1 MKKVYFIS
9 LLLILLGW
17 NLNSQTVTVYGENF
31 GGAGN
36 TSFPSGWTSATGDW
50 VIDPN
55 VNNGGGV
62 PECTIPLSSGNS
74 VLAGSDGGSGSEQ
87 AITQSFSTLGT
98 TNLVVNYNCYRSVGA
113 PTVLLEVSSN
123 NITYTTVP
131 GWTDVVAD
139 DAWHA
144 ITQFTLPASMENLP
158 TVFLR
163 WSYTASGNGFFFA
176 MDDINIIGNQSPV
189 FYWNGSGA
197 LNLLT
202 SWGNN
207 TNGTGTQPANF
218 TANNQTF
225 FIINGTTPS
234 LTAPW
239 VVGGSGTS
247 VQVGHP
253 TGTISVNFTIPSSN
267 ALTLSGGAKLSINN
281 SSTLTL
287 QNTTFPTAS
296 QVNILTNSTVDF
308 AQSSS
313 VSLWSTTFQNLV
325 ISGAQKNQSGNFTVN
340 GTLNLNGANLNM
352 ANSTLN
358 SMTLNGTISGS
369 GQVLTGNSRLIIGGT
384 GTFGTIT
391 FGVGAT
397 NRTINQLTYNRPSG
411 GDLTLGSNL
420 TVTGNAT
427 ISNGRLRLNGNTLT
441 LNGATLTFHSSSA
454 NGDLSGSRT
463 SSILLG
469 GGSSTSI
476 SGSLFMD
483 QSSSTTK
490 ALGDLTLNRTAGQ
503 TLNIGNSIEIWGSI
517 TPSVG
522 TIATAGNVSVKAD
535 ASNKGR
541 VGIISANGD
550 ITGNMTIE
558 AFAQGGTTGWNNIT
572 PNGVTGQGFSAWN
585 DDFAITCAN
594 CPDGSEVG
602 GTTFTSIYEYDETLS
617 TVSFSDA
624 PHYVELTNYNST
636 MDPLKGYWVYIGDG
650 PTSTSAIVIDVTGA
664 VNKKN
669 LGGVNVTVTG
679 GAGPETG
686 FNLLGNPYP
695 SPISFTTA
703 LGANLA
709 NTDGVLYVWNPD
721 LNGGQGDH
729 ATFASGSGISSPAV
743 GSGGINDNI
752 PLGQAFMI
760 HASSPFVLS
769 PTESWK
775 TASNSQNALLRQT
788 STVASNQQYFRL
800 QLSGQSFN
808 TETVIHMDANA
819 TMGSDKNLDAVAIF
833 DEYMANPLA
842 RIYSTVNNVNYRIN
856 SIPPVV
862 NTITLSVSVKSSV
875 NGAYSILPLDMNLM
889 PAGACISLFDNVTST
904 THNLRSGAYN
914 FILNNDGAN
923 RFVVSITINRTTPV
937 SSLTQPV
944 CSRQNTGKLVIGTS
958 GSGNYTYIWKNENGN
973 VVRTVNTTATTDTLY
988 NVGEGNYYAEVAKSG
1003 ACQSGEAT
1011 YNVVASTLK
1020 PNALFTTSTNTVIV
1034 NNANTV
1040 LLSNASTNASTY
1052 FWDLGDNTSANTA
1065 NVSHSYTQAGVYD
1078 VKLIVTNGACA
1089 DSSSYTLPIVAM
1101 MSPIG
1106 LIENALNQNV
1116 NIYHNGESVVVHLNL
1131 GKSTPVK
1138 VLLSNSIGQQ
1148 IGSVKQASIE
1158 KETLILQV
1166 PANERLLFVSVETPE
1181 GRITKKI
1188 VNNSEK

>member
-1 MKKVYFIS
+1 MKKIYSFCI
-9 LLLILLGW
+9 LLILLGFGVK
-17 NLNSQTVTVYGENF
+17 SQTVTVYGENF
-31 GGAGN
+31 GGAG
-36 TSFPSGWTSATGDW
+36 TTTFPAGWTSATGDW

-62 PECTIPLSSGNS
+62 PECALPLSSGNS
-74 VLAGSDGGSGSEQ
+74 VLAGSDGGSGSEH

-113 PTVLLEVSSN
+113 PAVLLEVSSN

-144 ITQFTLPASMENLP
+144 VTQFTLPASMENLP

-176 MDDINIIGNQSPV
+176 IDDINIIGNQSPV

-207 TNGTGTQPANF
+207 TNGTGTQPSSF

-225 FIINGTTPS
+225 FMINGTAPS

-239 VVGGSGTS
+239 IVGGSGTS

-267 ALTLSGGAKLSINN
+267 ALTLSGGAKLTINN

-287 QNTTFPTAS
+287 QNTTFPAAS

-308 AQSSS
+308 AQSSA
-313 VSLWSTTFQNLV
+313 VSLWSTTFQNLI

-340 GTLNLNGANLNM
+340 GILNLNGANLNM

-358 SMTLNGTISGS
+358 NMTLNGTIVGS
-369 GQVLTGNSRLIIGGT
+369 GQVLTGNSRLTIGGT
-384 GTFGTIT
+384 GSFGTIT

-397 NRTINQLTYNRPSG
+397 NRTVNQFTYNRPSG

-427 ISNGRLRLNGNTLT
+427 INNGRLRLNGNILT
-441 LNGATLTFHSSSA
+441 LNGTSVTLHSSAAS
-454 NGDLSGSRT
+454 GDFSGSRA

-469 GGSSTSI
+469 GGTSTSI

-483 QSSSTTK
+483 QSSSATR

-503 TLNIGNSIEIWGSI
+503 TLSIGNSLEVWGSI

-522 TIATAGNVSVKAD
+522 TIATGGNVSIKAD

-550 ITGNMTIE
+550 ITGNMMVE
-558 AFAQGGTTGWNNIT
+558 AFAPGGTTGWNNIT
-572 PNGVTGQGFSAWN
+572 SNGVTGQGFSAWN

-594 CPDGSEVG
+594 CPDGSTVG

-617 TVSFSDA
+617 TLSYSDA

-636 MDPLKGYWVYIGDG
+636 IDPLKGYWVYIGDG
-650 PTSTSAIVIDVTGA
+650 ATSTNAIVIDVTGP

-669 LGGVNVTVTG
+669 LGSMNVTVTG

-743 GSGGINDNI
+743 GSGGINNNI

-775 TASNSQNALLRQT
+775 TASNSQNALLR
-788 STVASNQQYFRL
+788 SSNVVVSNQQYFRL
-800 QLSGQSFN
+800 QLNGQNFN
-808 TETVIHMDANA
+808 TETVIHMHANA
-819 TMGSDKNLDAVAIF
+819 TMGTDKNLDAVAVF

-842 RIYSTVNNVNYRIN
+842 RIYSSVSGVKYRIN
-856 SIPPVV
+856 AIPSTV
-862 NTITLSVSVKSSV
+862 NTVTLSVSVNSPV

-889 PAGACISLFDNVTST
+889 PVGACISLYDNVTAT
-904 THNLRSGAYN
+904 THNLKSGAYN
-914 FILNNDGAN
+914 FNLNNDGTN
-923 RFVVSITINRTTPV
+923 RFVLSITINRTTPV
-937 SSLTQPV
+937 STLTQPI
-944 CSRQNTGKLVIGTS
+944 CSKQNTGKLVIATS
-958 GSGNYTYIWKNENGN
+958 GSGNYTYTWKNESGN
-973 VVRTVNTTATTDTLY
+973 IVRTVNTTATSDTLY
-988 NVGEGNYYAEVAKSG
+988 NVAEGSYYAEVAKPG
-1003 ACQSGEAT
+1003 ACQSGEAAYT
-1011 YNVVASTLK
+1011 VIASTLK
-1020 PNALFTTSTNTVIV
+1020 PNALFTASTNTVII
-1034 NNANTV
+1034 NNANSV
-1040 LLSNASTNASTY
+1040 LLSDASANASTY
-1052 FWDLGDNTSANTA
+1052 FWDFGDNTSAATA
-1065 NVSHSYTQAGVYD
+1065 TVSHAYTQAGVYD
-1078 VKLIVTNGACA
+1078 VKLVVTNGACA

-1106 LIENALNQNV
+1106 ITENVLNQNV
-1116 NIYHNGESVVVHLNL
+1116 NVYHNGEALVVNLNF
-1131 GKSTPVK
+1131 GKVTPVK
-1138 VLLSNSIGQQ
+1138 VKVSNVIGQQ
-1148 IGSVKQASIE
+1148 VGLIKQTSVE
-1158 KETLILQV
+1158 KETFVLEV
-1166 PANERLLFVSVETPE
+1166 PANEHLLFVSVETPD
-1181 GRITKKI
+1181 GKITKKI
-1188 VNNSEK
+1188 INNSGK